1 MIAELCFQKGSELEA
16 VDPGQVYKGRH
27 ILLGDQV
34 ADNQFDTA
42 QFQELGSSPPSMMAS
57 RVIDAWS
64 LFAGYIMTQSD
75 ACSACTQ
82 WFIGGGRDKGLPTWV
97 SLPRHRWPKEWEGKY
112 TNPVVRL
119 VLALYGHPD
128 AGGYWEQRCERVR
141 KAKGWTK
148 TCWKSLFRHVK
159 TNSLMIIYV
168 DDFRMAANP

>member
-1 MIAELCFQKGSELEA
+1 MGHKSVREKHDVRWEANKLGIVVFFAMIAELCFQKGSELEA

-82 WFIGGGRDKGLPTWV
+82 WFIGGGRDKGVPTWV
-97 SLPRHRWPKEWEGKY
+97 SLQGIGGQKSGKAS
-112 TNPVVRL
+112 TL
-119 VLALYGHPD
+119 
-128 AGGYWEQRCERVR
+128 
-141 KAKGWTK
+141 T
-148 TCWKSLFRHVK
+148 
-159 TNSLMIIYV
+159 
-168 DDFRMAANP
+168 